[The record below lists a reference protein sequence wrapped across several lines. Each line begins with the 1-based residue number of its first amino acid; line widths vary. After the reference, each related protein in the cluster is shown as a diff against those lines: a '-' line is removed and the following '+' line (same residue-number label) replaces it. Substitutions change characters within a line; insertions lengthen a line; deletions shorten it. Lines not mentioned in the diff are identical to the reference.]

1 METIA
6 CIPCSAR
13 IGERK
18 PRQGK
23 IHTAIENVAGEKM
36 CEYCPK
42 TFKNASTLS
51 MHISR
56 KHTAEAGRQIDA
68 YACNHCDERF
78 TSSSARLH
86 HIKNHHEISY
96 TKCADPNCKYE
107 GKNKQSLFTHFVK
120 KHMNRDFM
128 RCVIGDGTT
137 SKCLTCTKVMKE
149 SAMAYHLAT
158 CNPESPFCK

>member
-6 CIPCSAR
+6 CIPCSVR

-23 IHTAIENVAGEKM
+23 IHAAIENVAGEKM

-56 KHTAEAGRQIDA
+56 KHAAEAGRKIDA
-68 YACNHCDERF
+68 YA
-78 TSSSARLH
+78 
-86 HIKNHHEISY
+86 
-96 TKCADPNCKYE
+96 
-107 GKNKQSLFTHFVK
+107 
-120 KHMNRDFM
+120 
-128 RCVIGDGTT
+128 
-137 SKCLTCTKVMKE
+137 
-149 SAMAYHLAT
+149 
-158 CNPESPFCK
+158 